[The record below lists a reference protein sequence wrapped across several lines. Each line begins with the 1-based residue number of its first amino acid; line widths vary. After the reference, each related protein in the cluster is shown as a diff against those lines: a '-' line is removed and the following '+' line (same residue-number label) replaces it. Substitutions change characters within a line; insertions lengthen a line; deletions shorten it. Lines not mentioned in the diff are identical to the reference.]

1 VKQTLYLA
9 WRYLAFHRLKT
20 FILLTSITLILYL
33 PVGLRVLVNQS
44 SQQLTRRADAT
55 PLVVGSKGSPLELVL
70 NTLYFRSDFPEPMR
84 YSEAQK
90 VRDSGLARIVPMYVR
105 YHSRGHPIVGTS
117 VDYFDR
123 RELAVQTGRLF
134 TFVGECVLGARVAEA
149 LGVHVGDAVISSPE
163 NLFDLA
169 GEYPLKMTIVGI
181 LAQADS
187 PDDDAIFVDI
197 KTTWIIEGIGH
208 GHQDVADGEA
218 AGAVLSRD
226 GNRVV
231 ANASIVKYNEITE
244 DNLDEFHFHGDLSD
258 YPITAVVAFPPDQK
272 SSALLQGRYENADE
286 RAQIARPSEVM
297 AELLDTILT
306 IESFVLAGAVIVGIA
321 TLASASLVFMLSL
334 RLRRREM
341 ETLFKIGGSRANVGA
356 LMASEMVFVLVTGI
370 VLAAGLTF
378 LTSQFG
384 AALVRALIRM

>member
-1 VKQTLYLA
+1 MKQTLYLA

>member
-1 VKQTLYLA
+1 MKQTLYLA

-44 SQQLTRRADAT
+44 SEQLTRRAVAT

-70 NTLYFRSDFPEPMR
+70 NTLYFRSNFPEPMR

-90 VRDSGLARIVPMYVR
+90 VQDSGLAPIVPMYVR

-117 VDYFDR
+117 VEYFDR
-123 RELAVQTGRLF
+123 RELKVQAGRVF
-134 TFVGECVLGARVAEA
+134 TFVGECVVGARVAEA
-149 LGVHVGDAVISSPE
+149 LGAHLGDAVISSPE

-181 LAQADS
+181 LALEDS

-208 GHQDVADGEA
+208 GHQDVANRDA
-218 AGAVLSRD
+218 AGAVLSRE

-231 ANASIVKYNEITE
+231 ANASIVQYNEITE
-244 DNLDEFHFHGDLSD
+244 DNLGEFHFHGDLSD
-258 YPITAVVAFPPDQK
+258 YPITAVVVFPPNQK
-272 SSALLQGRYENADE
+272 SSALLQGRYETAKG
-286 RAQIARPSEVM
+286 AQIARPTEVM
-297 AELLDTILT
+297 GELLDTILT
-306 IESFVLAGAVIVGIA
+306 VESFVLAGAAIVGIA

-341 ETLFKIGGSRANVGA
+341 ETLFKIGGSRSNVGA
-356 LMASEMVFVLVTGI
+356 LMASEMVVVLVMSI